1 MKYFVFLT
9 YFTFLNY
16 CANAQFAFNKV
27 ESDSI
32 IHFFLSKNIPNDQKS
47 YRKLNSNC
55 IVINI
60 NYTDLEEIDSSNI
73 KKYKPVLDFKN
84 SLLVPIIID
93 TLQKEVLFSINK
105 DSDSL
110 YLGYKPLLD
119 KDFKRNFKYVQNR
132 YDLRKIKIYKIPTMP
147 NEFYVL
153 IDSKIYVVH
162 KNRLYDL
169 KKYILKKYGHDELF
183 IEKYKRYLSIH

>member
-1 MKYFVFLT
+1 MKYILGTLCFLFSISSNCQMT
-9 YFTFLNY
+9 KSLFCY
-16 CANAQFAFNKV
+16 NKLQ
-27 ESDSI
+27 SDSI
-32 IHFFLSKNIPNDQKS
+32 LNYFLNTKDSIKIN
-47 YRKLNSNC
+47 RNC
-55 IVINI
+55 IVLNI

-73 KKYKPVLDFKN
+73 KKYKPVLDLKN

-110 YLGYKPLLD
+110 YLGYKPVLD
-119 KDFKRNFKYVQNR
+119 KDFKKNFKYVQNR
-132 YDLRKIKIYKIPTMP
+132 YDLSKIKIYKIPTMP

-183 IEKYKRYLSIH
+183 IEKYKKSLSVH